1 MELTTSNYQ
10 QFKQALDTEIQRA
23 AEGFVKIGYLLRF
36 ARDNAEILYGSG
48 YQNITEMA
56 SKEYGIDA
64 SQVSRFISINERFS
78 EGGYSDKL
86 EERYEGF
93 GVAKLSIMLQLPD
106 KLNEELTPDFS
117 KSEIDILRQEVKNES
132 EKTDLEVMIE
142 EKAADET
149 DEAIK
154 EMLREA
160 DLFRSI
166 KKLTEE
172 GRPSAEYVKALK
184 EILAPSGVSIKT
196 VRVSGVG
203 RVMIKFDESNDV
215 KFIKVR
221 QNETE
226 PKTIE
231 YVAVIVNELARKE
244 YKDLF
249 GEDLPEEMKEEPVE
263 KSTLRDLSKI
273 APVQKKEPPKKEK
286 KVTPAP
292 IPKVKAEEAEVIPP
306 KEPDPMP
313 EPEEPKE
320 EPSHAPK
327 KQSIIIREDIAQS
340 IEQLYNTLD
349 EIRKDYMS
357 YRLQQRLKCILV
369 KVEELIHAETEEQN
383 EDNKNE
389 SDI

>member
-10 QFKQALDTEIQRA
+10 EFKQALDTEIQRA
-23 AEGFVKIGYLLRF
+23 AEGFVKIGYLLRY
-36 ARDNAEILYGSG
+36 ARDNAEILNGSG
-48 YQNITEMA
+48 YQNINEMA

-106 KLNEELTPDFS
+106 KLNEELTPDFT
-117 KSEIDILRQEVKNES
+117 KSEINTLREEVKEES
-132 EKTDLEVMIE
+132 KVSDIEVMME
-142 EKAADET
+142 PRTADEI

-154 EMLREA
+154 EMLR
-160 DLFRSI
+160 DPNLFGPCV
-166 KKLTEE
+166 KLRAA
-172 GRPSAEYVKALK
+172 GLQSDDYVKQLK
-184 EILAPSGVSIKT
+184 EIQAPSGVSIKT
-196 VRVSGVG
+196 VRVSGIG
-203 RVMIKFDESNDV
+203 RLMIKFDESNEV

-221 QNETE
+221 QNKTETRDFSF
-226 PKTIE
+226 
-231 YVAVIVNELARKE
+231 VAVVVSETTEKT
-244 YKDLF
+244 YFDLF
-249 GEDLPEEMKEEPVE
+249 GEDLPEETKEEPVE

-320 EPSHAPK
+320 EPAHAPK
-327 KQSIIIREDIAQS
+327 KQSEILREEIAERLERFS
-340 IEQLYNTLD
+340 TYTN
-349 EIRKDYMS
+349 EIRKDYS
-357 YRLQQRLKCILV
+357 AYRLQQQLKCILE
-369 KVEELIHAETEEQN
+369 KVDRLIDAETMEEN
-383 EDNKNE
+383 EGTE
-389 SDI
+389 E

>member
-10 QFKQALDTEIQRA
+10 EFKQALDTEIQRA
-23 AEGFVKIGYLLRF
+23 AEGFVKIGYLLRY
-36 ARDNAEILYGSG
+36 ARDNAEILNGSG

-203 RVMIKFDESNDV
+203 RVMIKFDESNEV

-226 PKTIE
+226 PKSIE
-231 YVAVIVNELARKE
+231 YVAVIVNELAHKE

-249 GEDLPEEMKEEPVE
+249 GEDLPEEPVE
-263 KSTLRDLSKI
+263 KSTVHDLSKI

-313 EPEEPKE
+313 EPENNSSDGPKE
-320 EPSHAPK
+320 VLGQQRYDAS
-327 KQSIIIREDIAQS
+327 DIYRRVEELTNVTVKWLMKEAS
-340 IEQLYNTLD
+340 
-349 EIRKDYMS
+349 KDY
-357 YRLQQRLKCILV
+357 LQNYKEKLLAIAKEI
-369 KVEELIHAETEEQN
+369 EELIHAETEEQT

>member
-10 QFKQALDTEIQRA
+10 EFKQALDTEIQRA
-23 AEGFVKIGYLLRF
+23 AEGFVKIGYLLRY
-36 ARDNAEILYGSG
+36 ARDNAEILNGSG
-48 YQNITEMA
+48 YQNINEMA

-149 DEAIK
+149 DEAVK

-160 DLFRSI
+160 DLFRSV

-203 RVMIKFDESNDV
+203 RIMIKFDESNEV

-249 GEDLPEEMKEEPVE
+249 GENLPEEPKEEPVE
-263 KSTLRDLSKI
+263 KSTVRDLSKI

-306 KEPDPMP
+306 KDPDPMP

-320 EPSHAPK
+320 EPAHAPK
-327 KQSIIIREDIAQS
+327 KQSEILREEIAQR
-340 IEQLYNTLD
+340 IEEFSGITD
-349 EIRKDYMS
+349 EIRKDYMA
-357 YRLQQRLKCILV
+357 YRLQQRLKCLLDIVDRLIDAEIM
-369 KVEELIHAETEEQN
+369 EE
-383 EDNKNE
+383 NE
-389 SDI
+389 SEEE